1 MYTAPH
7 KVASHLKAAEEGGI
21 SYMLY
26 SNQQELAKI
35 KRASPNARYGQ
46 YGTHQYFSVG
56 YGTFYADPDP
66 IRIRI
71 QVLANG
77 IIGHLA

>member
-35 KRASPNARYGQ
+35 KRASPNARYR
-46 YGTHQYFSVG
+46 TVPTSIS
-56 YGTFYADPDP
+56 A
-66 IRIRI
+66 
-71 QVLANG
+71 
-77 IIGHLA
+77 